1 MYSNGKEPSILYVE
15 DDPMSR
21 EVVELIFRDIMG
33 FKNVVYFTDSANFMQ
48 RVAALPKVPDL
59 FFLDVQVQPHN
70 GYDMLKMLQ
79 ADDTY
84 QSSIIIAMTASVMAT
99 DVEQLREVGFD
110 GLIGKPVRQKI
121 FPKLFE
127 QILAREP
134 VWFLP

>member
-1 MYSNGKEPSILYVE
+1 MSSNGKEPNILYVE

-21 EVVELIFRDIMG
+21 EVVEMIFSDIMG
-33 FKNVVYFTDSANFMQ
+33 FKNVVYFTDSANFIE
-48 RVAALPKVPDL
+48 RVRALPKVPDV
-59 FFLDVQVQPHN
+59 FFLDVQVRPHN
-70 GYDMLKMLQ
+70 GYEMLRMLQ
-79 ADDTY
+79 DDKTY
-84 QSSIIIAMTASVMAT
+84 DGSIMVAMTASVMAT

-110 GLIGKPVRQKI
+110 GLIGKPVRQRI

>member
-21 EVVELIFRDIMG
+21 EVVELILRDLMG
-33 FKNVVYFTDSANFMQ
+33 FKDVVYFSDSVNFME
-48 RVAALPKVPDL
+48 RVTALPKVPDV
-59 FFLDVQVQPHN
+59 FFLDVQVQPYN
-70 GYDMLKMLQ
+70 GYEMLKMLH
-79 ADDTY
+79 ADETY
-84 QSSIIIAMTASVMAT
+84 KSSQIIAMTASVMAT
-99 DVEQLREVGFD
+99 DVEQLREVGFN

-127 QILAREP
+127 QILAGEP

>member
-33 FKNVVYFTDSANFMQ
+33 LRNVMYFQDSANFIE
-48 RVAALPKVPDL
+48 RVAALPKVPDI
-59 FFLDVQVQPHN
+59 FFLDVQVQPYN
-70 GYDMLKMLQ
+70 GYQMLRMLQ
-79 ADDTY
+79 QDETY
-84 QSSIIIAMTASVMAT
+84 QSSTVIAMTASVMAT

-121 FPKLFE
+121 FPRLFE
-127 QILAREP
+127 QIMAGEP